1 MENFNTNE
9 ISNNKNISKFITLGC
24 LLIISIFSVLTFLKS
39 SKTISTIA
47 VTGQA
52 DISAKP
58 DSVKFVVTRVNNGTD
73 ISQAIDDGTN
83 GINRLIN
90 LTKEV
95 DDKNIKIKKA
105 FYQITAG
112 VSDYSIS
119 NGFSVE
125 TTNLDSIDG
134 LIKKLY
140 AGGATTISNVTFES
154 NDIKNVEEN
163 LRNDVYTD
171 AKEKATRIAKSAGKH
186 LGKVVSITDDDTS
199 ITSTIED
206 VNNPD
211 KTINISKSASVVYK
225 IW

>member
-24 LLIISIFSVLTFLKS
+24 LLIISVFSVLTFLKS
-39 SKTISTIA
+39 SKTISTIS

-52 DISAKP
+52 EISAKP
-58 DSVKFVVTRVNNGTD
+58 DFVKFVVTRVNDGND
-73 ISQAIDDGTN
+73 ISQVIDDGTN

-90 LTKEV
+90 LVKGI
-95 DDKNIKIKKA
+95 DDENIEIKKT
-105 FYQITAG
+105 FYQITLQTTG
-112 VSDYSIS
+112 YSVA
-119 NGFSVE
+119 NAFSVK
-125 TTNLDSIDG
+125 TSNIDAVDS

-140 AGGATTISNVTFES
+140 TNGAATISNVTFES

-211 KTINISKSASVVYK
+211 KTINISKSASVIYK